1 MKGFKYLATLPNARS
16 TVCYFRYK
24 ESYEPAPGNM
34 ANLPRACYGWGR
46 LELEV
51 AVRPII
57 KKMCFLIEIS
67 FRCQERW
74 KYKNLIY
81 HIPQTW

>member
-24 ESYEPAPGNM
+24 ESYEPAPGNV
-34 ANLPRACYGWGR
+34 ANLPGACYGWGR

-51 AVRPII
+51 VVRPI

-67 FRCQERW
+67 FCCQERW
-74 KYKNLIY
+74 KYQNLIY